1 MAHAILE
8 KIPADSPGS
17 ARWLFDV
24 ALYDRDAVAAD
35 RALAVLGA
43 RSDDIVDSG
52 RGGTQFSQ
60 AYEQGL
66 VARMKGDAAAA
77 HAAFTVARAQQEE
90 VVRARSD
97 YGPPLCV
104 LGLIDAGLGRKEE
117 ALREGRRAL
126 ELAPMANDHFDGVDV
141 LYVYA
146 VICTWT
152 GERDLATE
160 QLETLAKIPAG
171 PSYGDLRLSPNWDSL
186 RGDPR
191 FEKIVASLA
200 PK

>member
-1 MAHAILE
+1 VIVQQNPRQRVNDQIFRKRCA
-8 KIPADSPGS
+8 
-17 ARWLFDV
+17 
-24 ALYDRDAVAAD
+24 
-35 RALAVLGA
+35 GA
-43 RSDDIVDSG
+43 RAA
-52 RGGTQFSQ
+52 F
-60 AYEQGL
+60 
-66 VARMKGDAAAA
+66 AAAR
-77 HAAFTVARAQQEE
+77 VRQEE
-90 VVRARSD
+90 AVRARPD
-97 YGPPLCV
+97 YGPPLCA

-126 ELAPMANDHFDGVDV
+126 ELAPMANDHFDGVDA

-146 VICTWT
+146 VICAWT
-152 GERDLATE
+152 GERDLAIE

-200 PK
+200 PR